1 MEENSTMNDLVKQVI
16 AVLIAVIVVGVVM
29 MPIID
34 AIQDRTEIHTV
45 TNSGVP
51 FAIADDGSHTIE
63 MSVDGDN
70 FVVRTD
76 GSAVST
82 EGLGTLLP
90 GEDIITFT
98 GPFNS
103 YYGAFN
109 LQSGDNSDDAG
120 ETRLSKEKGAMAYQ
134 LDPDNLKQTI
144 NGYTFDPTL
153 YNVMFVIPSV
163 YWYSELD
170 SEGATTG
177 KLYMAS
183 SPDAFVG
190 MGINADKLKDYA
202 HTYTSGGVVGHA
214 PAIAIGV
221 YEAYNDNGVLTSQ
234 SDRTPT
240 VSIMLSN
247 FVPLATAGNT
257 DNSYGIYQLW
267 NWYQWTLYRMMG
279 FTVMGN
285 MDSQYMMGQGP
296 TSMNESSVTGQTSSA
311 YEKSAN
317 AQSSVSLFIENSWG
331 SVSEWIGDTTTNN
344 DVLSAGNVAGG
355 SSSASVI
362 SNVLEENIT
371 FPSSSGEYLTFNP
384 TSDGF
389 GAPLTVGSQGIAG
402 QAINDHVYASSSTN
416 ALNRALYVGGN
427 WSHTSNAGLS
437 CVSYFNNWNAPYSNL
452 GSRLAYLITDSQYS
466 APVGATGDYAYI
478 LSYNTNGTVSD
489 VQSIEDGVATSYMP
503 DGTTLNSHWDF
514 GKTEL
519 NAPTIEDS
527 TSNIT
532 IAVGTDA
539 LLKLYDSGDAVVYT
553 SASTTNLGR
562 VITPIS
568 VTISN
573 GTMSYNGGSAT
584 VNLYRATEGDYV
596 LATAPVNVLK
606 DTVVYFGD
614 YGYGLSTSDDTIDI
628 GYAGSFNSSALT
640 EDATQLQSAISV
652 LSPSKN
658 PVNVRTTVNSTS
670 DEHTVTISSISI
682 FSDYS
687 DSDSSTVTYT
697 QMFAPATASWEEYI
711 HVGGMAYV
719 ILTYAPILIFLGV
732 IMALMNPMVAGKFEN
747 A

>member
-51 FAIADDGSHTIE
+51 FAIADNGTHIIE

-70 FVVRTD
+70 FVVLTD

-170 SEGATTG
+170 SEGSQTG

-190 MGINADKLKDYA
+190 MGITADKLKDYA

-221 YEAYNDNGVLTSQ
+221 YEAYNNNGVLVSQ
-234 SDRTPT
+234 SGRTPT
-240 VSIMLSN
+240 ANTSLTS

-257 DNSYGIYQLW
+257 DNTYGTYQLW
-267 NWYQWTLYRMMG
+267 NYYQWTLYRMMG

-285 MDSQYMMGQGP
+285 MDSQYIMGLGP
-296 TSMNESSVTGQTSSA
+296 TQMSASSVTGLTSSA

-317 AQSSVSLFIENSWG
+317 GQSSVSLFIENSWG
-331 SVSEWIGDTTTNN
+331 SVAEWVGDTTASNY
-344 DVLSAGNVAGG
+344 VLSVGNNLGG
-355 SSSASVI
+355 STSATNVT
-362 SNVLEENIT
+362 NVLGET
-371 FPSSSGEYLTFNP
+371 VTLPSSGQYYVTFNP
-384 TSDGF
+384 SSEVF
-389 GAPLTVGSQGIAG
+389 GAPATIGGQSNAG
-402 QAINDHVYASSSTN
+402 QAINDFVYTNSST
-416 ALNRALYVGGN
+416 NRALYVGGT
-427 WSHTSNAGLS
+427 WGGSTGAGLS
-437 CVSYFNNWNAPYSNL
+437 YMDALDDWAKTYARN
-452 GSRLAYLITDSQYS
+452 GTRLAYLITDSQYS

-478 LSYNTNGTVSD
+478 LSYNINGTVSD

-503 DGTTLNSHWDF
+503 TGTTLNEYWDF

-519 NAPTIEDS
+519 NAPTIDDA

-553 SASTTNLGR
+553 SASTINLGR

-573 GTMSYNGGSAT
+573 GTMSYTGGSAT

-606 DTVVYFGD
+606 DTAVYFGD
-614 YGYGLSTSDDTIDI
+614 YGYGLATSDATIDI

-652 LSPSKN
+652 LSPSKT
-658 PVNVRTTVNSTS
+658 PVNVRTTVNNTS
-670 DEHTVTISSISI
+670 DEHTVTISSVSV

-711 HVGGMAYV
+711 HIGGMAYV

-732 IMALMNPMVAGKFEN
+732 IMMLMSPMIAGRFEN
-747 A
+747 Q

>member
-51 FAIADDGSHTIE
+51 FAIADNGSHTIE
-63 MSVDGDN
+63 MSVDGDD
-70 FVVRTD
+70 FLVRTD

-170 SEGATTG
+170 SEGSQTG

-190 MGINADKLKDYA
+190 MGISADKLKDYA

-234 SDRTPT
+234 SGRTPT
-240 VSIMLSN
+240 ASTTLADFVS
-247 FVPLATAGNT
+247 LATAGNP
-257 DNSYGIYQLW
+257 DNDYGTYQLW
-267 NWYQWTLYRMMG
+267 NYYQWTLYRMMG

-285 MDSQYMMGQGP
+285 MDSQYMMGEGP
-296 TSMNESSVTGQTSSA
+296 TSTSAPSVTGLTSSA

-317 AQSSVSLFIENSWG
+317 AQSSVSLFLENTWG
-331 SVSEWIGDTTTNN
+331 SVTEWVGDTVFSNYVMT
-344 DVLSAGNVAGG
+344 AGNTAGG
-355 SSSASVI
+355 VTSATAVT
-362 SNVLEENIT
+362 NVLEESVVW
-371 FPSSSGEYLTFNP
+371 PSSSGRYYATFNP
-384 TSDGF
+384 TSDVF
-389 GAPLTVGSQGIAG
+389 GAPVTVGSRGTAG
-402 QAINDHVYASSSTN
+402 QAINDYVYTSSSTN
-416 ALNRALYVGGN
+416 RALSVGGHY
-427 WSHTSNAGLS
+427 SYGDGAGLS
-437 CVSYFNNWNAPYSNL
+437 FVGAHVVWTLTNGQY
-452 GSRLAYLITDSQYS
+452 GSRLAYVLTDSQYS

-478 LSYNTNGTVSD
+478 LSYNINGTVSD

-503 DGTTLNSHWDF
+503 TGTTLNEYWDF

-519 NAPTIEDS
+519 NAPTIDDA

-553 SASTTNLGR
+553 SATATNLGR

-573 GTMSYNGGSAT
+573 GTMSYTGGSAT

-606 DTVVYFGD
+606 DTTVYFGD
-614 YGYGLSTSDDTIDI
+614 YGYGLATSDDTIDI

-652 LSPSKN
+652 LSPSKT
-658 PVNVRTTVNSTS
+658 PVNVRTTVNNTS
-670 DEHTVTISSISI
+670 DEHTVTISSVSV

-697 QMFAPATASWEEYI
+697 QIFAPATASWEEYI

-732 IMALMNPMVAGKFEN
+732 IMALMNPMIAGKFETQ
-747 A
+747 

>member
-51 FAIADDGSHTIE
+51 YAIADNETHTIE

-144 NGYTFDPTL
+144 NGYTFNPTL
-153 YNVMFVIPSV
+153 YNVMFVIPPV

-170 SEGATTG
+170 SGSTETG

-190 MGINADKLKDYA
+190 MGISADKLKDYA

-221 YEAYNDNGVLTSQ
+221 YEAYNNNGVLTSQ

-240 VSIMLSN
+240 ASVSLSN
-247 FVPLATAGNT
+247 FVLLATAGNT
-257 DNSYGIYQLW
+257 DNSYGTYQLW
-267 NWYQWTLYRMMG
+267 NYYQWTLYRMMG

-285 MDSQYMMGQGP
+285 MDSQYMMGAGP
-296 TSMNESSVTGQTSSA
+296 TNMSASSVTGLTSSA

-331 SVSEWIGDTTTNN
+331 SVNEWIGDTISSNY
-344 DVLSAGNVAGG
+344 VLSAGNTAGG
-355 SSSASVI
+355 VTSATSVA
-362 SNVLEENIT
+362 NVLGET
-371 FPSSSGEYLTFNP
+371 VTLPFSSGSYYLTFNP
-384 TSDGF
+384 SSDVF
-389 GAPLTVGSQGIAG
+389 GAPVTVGSQGTAG
-402 QAINDHVYASSSTN
+402 QAINDYVYTSSAT
-416 ALNRALYVGGN
+416 NRALRVGGA
-427 WSHTSNAGLS
+427 WSNTSDAGLS
-437 CVSYFNNWNAPYSNL
+437 YLYAHGTWDYSATYV

-478 LSYNTNGTVSD
+478 LSYNINGTVSD

-503 DGTTLNSHWDF
+503 TGTTLNEYWDF
-514 GKTEL
+514 GSTEL
-519 NAPTIEDS
+519 NAPTIDDA

-553 SASTTNLGR
+553 SASATNLGR
-562 VITPIS
+562 VTTPIS

-596 LATAPVNVLK
+596 LASAPVNVLK
-606 DTVVYFGD
+606 DTTVYFGD
-614 YGYGLSTSDDTIDI
+614 YGYGLSTSDDAIDI

-670 DEHTVTISSISI
+670 DEHTVTISSISV

-687 DSDSSTVTYT
+687 DADSSTVTYT

-732 IMALMNPMVAGKFEN
+732 IMALMNPMIAGKFETQ
-747 A
+747 